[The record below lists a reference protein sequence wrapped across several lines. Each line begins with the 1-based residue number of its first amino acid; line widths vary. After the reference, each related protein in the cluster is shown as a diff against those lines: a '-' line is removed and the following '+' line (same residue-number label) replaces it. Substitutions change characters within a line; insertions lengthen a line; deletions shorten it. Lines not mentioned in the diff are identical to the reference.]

1 MTTTRMNP
9 QTAVQG
15 IFQATSARTDGTMW
29 AVRAHSSEPASMTIE
44 VLPRPT
50 PRPDEVLVAV
60 RAAAVTN
67 GELTWPETWPVIPAH
82 DVSGVVSAVGAD
94 VTAVHPGEEVC
105 GLIGF
110 ERPGAAAEYV
120 CVPSCDLAAKP
131 ACVDHLAA
139 AALPLGGLTA
149 WQALFDHAHVQPGEH
164 VLVHGG
170 AGGVGGY
177 AVQLAAHHGA
187 RVTATASAYD
197 ADLVASLG
205 ANSVIDYAGPFEDQV
220 ADVDVVID
228 TVGGDTLARSWGV
241 LHPDGILIGIAESP
255 SEQDATAA
263 GVRCAYFV
271 VEPNGGQLE
280 ELTRLLELGVLRPA
294 VRRVLELADATTA
307 FTAHRGSHT
316 PGKTVIRVGASE

>member
-1 MTTTRMNP
+1 MTTKTNP
-9 QTAVQG
+9 PTAVQG
-15 IFQATSARTDGTMW
+15 TFQATSARPDDGMW
-29 AVRAHSSEPASMTIE
+29 AVYAHSSEPASMTIE
-44 VLPRPT
+44 KLARPT

-82 DVSGVVSAVGAD
+82 DVSGVVIAVGAE
-94 VTAVHPGEEVC
+94 VTAVPLGEEVC
-105 GLIGF
+105 GLICF

-131 ACVDHLAA
+131 ACADHLAA

-149 WQALFDHAHVQPGEH
+149 WQALFDHAHVQAGEH

-187 RVTATASAYD
+187 RVTATASAED
-197 ADLVASLG
+197 ADLVANLG
-205 ANSVIDYAGPFEDQV
+205 ASSVIDYAGPFEDQV

-228 TVGGDTLARSWGV
+228 TVGGDALGRSWGV
-241 LHPDGILIGIAESP
+241 LRPDGILIGIAEPP

-271 VEPNGGQLE
+271 VEPNGGQLK
-280 ELTRLLELGVLRPA
+280 ELIRLVELGVLRPR
-294 VRRVLELADATTA
+294 VGRVLGRADATAA
-307 FTAHRGSHT
+307 FTAHHGSHT
-316 PGKTVIRVGASE
+316 PGKTVIQVGASE